1 MLCSHSKGEQ
11 RTNKIVRFKFF
22 SFTLLLAVRKL
33 PSLDSRPPYLRTSY
47 IRSDQPDGGTL
58 QNGVACQLA
67 NKCSDVSLEYE
78 TSFFCTHNR
87 GHYIKLQVPIS
98 ILQTRGDLL
107 SKSVYYDNYLTERPS
122 LHRAALAGLRDLF

>member
-11 RTNKIVRFKFF
+11 RTNKIGRCQLF

-33 PSLDSRPPYLRTSY
+33 PSLYSTPYLRTSY

-98 ILQTRGDLL
+98 MLQTRGDLL

-122 LHRAALAGLRDLF
+122 LHRAALAGLRGLF